1 MVLVSF
7 PDPSVKGGSG
17 NETKVVLHTVAIVHI
32 LQVFR
37 SRIMGRVN
45 KAINIHEVGHII
57 QSWGVCVCVCGGGI
71 LYSPGCLV
79 AVEI

>member
-1 MVLVSF
+1 
-7 PDPSVKGGSG
+7 
-17 NETKVVLHTVAIVHI
+17 
-32 LQVFR
+32 
-37 SRIMGRVN
+37 MGRVN

-57 QSWGVCVCVCGGGI
+57 QSWGVCVCVWGGGI